1 MAAEAENIKKYA
13 EQQDIRAAERQQKR
27 KEANAALAQV
37 QQNLAQELEEKQRL
51 VKQILYEYVKTKIPK
66 IRPSRFR
73 SSHDSLAYAYL
84 WIFYKNELT
93 DDPTFRAKEEYENIV
108 QELVLAEQEEKD
120 RMKEIREFEKQLRS
134 KVELQRNHQ
143 IQMEYLADRRAAEQA
158 ELEAYR
164 E

>member
-1 MAAEAENIKKYA
+1 M
-13 EQQDIRAAERQQKR
+13 RT
-27 KEANAALAQV
+27 
-37 QQNLAQELEEKQRL
+37 RL
-51 VKQILYEYVKTKIPK
+51 VGASPLEF
-66 IRPSRFR
+66 FR
-73 SSHDSLAYAYL
+73 KDST
-84 WIFYKNELT
+84 LT
-93 DDPTFRAKEEYENIV
+93 PYFRAKEEYENIV

>member
-1 MAAEAENIKKYA
+1 MT
-13 EQQDIRAAERQQKR
+13 
-27 KEANAALAQV
+27 
-37 QQNLAQELEEKQRL
+37 LEMKS
-51 VKQILYEYVKTKIPK
+51 VTNPK
-66 IRPSRFR
+66 
-73 SSHDSLAYAYL
+73 
-84 WIFYKNELT
+84 
-93 DDPTFRAKEEYENIV
+93 FRAKEEYENIV

-158 ELEAYR
+158 EIEAYR